1 MAAHSKALKGACV
14 KMTEPIQNYARIG
27 IVHFMAYKA
36 CLQGEG
42 PILETIEKIAV
53 DPYFQAIEVTHM
65 KDAAIRKQA
74 AELLESSHL
83 DVAFGAQPIIL
94 VNQLNLNALDDGD
107 RQKAVDAVKG
117 GVDQA
122 EELGAPGVGFLS
134 GPDPGAGDRDAA
146 IDALVSS
153 INQLCEYAGAK
164 GMSMVMETFD
174 RLPFG
179 KNCLVGPN
187 ALAVEISARV
197 RREHP
202 NFGLMLDLSHFPLQ
216 GETSAYAL
224 NLARDHMV
232 HAHIGNCVMSNPD
245 HPAYGDNHPRFG
257 CEDGENDVAEA
268 VEFLRELLNIGYLD
282 PDKRPIL
289 SFEVAPMEGES
300 SEVIIANAK
309 RVLDTAWAQV

>member
-1 MAAHSKALKGACV
+1 
-14 KMTEPIQNYARIG
+14 MTEPIHTYARIG

-42 PILETIEKIAV
+42 PIIETLEKIAV
-53 DPYFQAIEVTHM
+53 DPYFQAVEVTHM
-65 KDAAIRKQA
+65 KDGSVRKEAAD
-74 AELLESSHL
+74 LLRSSYL

-94 VNQLNLNALDDGD
+94 INQLNLNALDGGE
-107 RQKAVDAVKG
+107 RGKAIEGVKG
-117 GVDQA
+117 GIDQA
-122 EELGAPGVGFLS
+122 EELGATGVGFLS
-134 GPDPGAGDRDAA
+134 GQDPGPEHRDPAT
-146 IDALVSS
+146 DALVDS
-153 INQLCEYAGAK
+153 IGQLCAYAGEK
-164 GMSMVMETFD
+164 GMSLVMETFD
-174 RLPFG
+174 RVPYG

-187 ALAVEISARV
+187 ALAVEVSQRV
-197 RREHP
+197 RRDYA

-216 GETSAYAL
+216 GEKSAYAL
-224 NLARDHMV
+224 GLARDHLV

-257 CEDGENDVAEA
+257 CEDGENDVPEA

-282 PDKRPIL
+282 PDRRPIL